1 MKNKD
6 IKFENKDQYNT
17 YFSLLRDLH
26 SEVCNLKLQGI
37 NFKKNAIFI
46 SKSYCGFCGIHYE
59 KKFQDLKVISKM
71 FNKNNYFSFVK
82 KTSGNLNIYVYY
94 GKLSLFKKLWL
105 KYF

>member
-59 KKFQDLKVISKM
+59 KKFQDLKVISKCLTKIL
-71 FNKNNYFSFVK
+71 FLVLLKNIREFEY
-82 KTSGNLNIYVYY
+82 I
-94 GKLSLFKKLWL
+94 
-105 KYF
+105 